1 VRPIRPHVMYEGY
14 WSRPQATLDASRNL
28 WFHTGDIGRLDEDDF
43 LYFVDRKAD
52 YLRRRGENISS
63 FEVESTIM
71 GLDAIADAVVHA
83 VPSDMTEDDLKI
95 TATLKAGAELD
106 PETLFR
112 WCIEHLPYFALP
124 RYIEFRDS
132 LPRSPVGRV
141 LKRELRAEG
150 VTPTTWD
157 ADASGITYEKR

>member
-1 VRPIRPHVMYEGY
+1 
-14 WSRPQATLDASRNL
+14 
-28 WFHTGDIGRLDEDDF
+28 
-43 LYFVDRKAD
+43 
-52 YLRRRGENISS
+52 
-63 FEVESTIM
+63 
-71 GLDAIADAVVHA
+71 
-83 VPSDMTEDDLKI
+83 MTEDDLKI